1 MPTFSYLSPPGDL
14 GCNTTDAAV
23 QGGMQGWGRTVNII
37 RIVMLLIYRDMPLA
51 GILEDHPFLMPVLD
65 RFGIPLGLG
74 ESTVEQVCV
83 RQGIDTVFFLM
94 VLNTFLNEGYFPQEQ
109 FAAFHAEQIV
119 DYLSKTHAYYRRF
132 QLPNIERH
140 LKGFIAS
147 GRGENPAL
155 ALVGDAFSKAKAR
168 ICERMER
175 DENEFFPYVLRL
187 CRSVPQAD
195 LRSMSP
201 VQKGAADQEYGW
213 EQLHDIKSVL
223 GRHLRGTYDP
233 NLCYAVLFAVSAFEK
248 DMRLHERIRHRI
260 LIPMVHAMER
270 GGKNTGR
277 DDA

>member
-1 MPTFSYLSPPGDL
+1 MVG
-14 GCNTTDAAV
+14 
-23 QGGMQGWGRTVNII
+23 VNDKFHKN
-37 RIVMLLIYRDMPLA
+37 MLLIYRDMPLA

-74 ESTVEQVCV
+74 ESSVEQVCA
-83 RQGIDTVFFLM
+83 RQGIDTGFFLM

-140 LKGFIAS
+140 LKGFVAS

-175 DENEFFPYVLRL
+175 DEDEFFPYVLRL

-195 LRSMSP
+195 LRPMSP
-201 VQKGAADQEYGW
+201 VQKSAADQEYGW

-223 GRHLRGTYDP
+223 VRHLRGMYDP

-260 LIPMVHAMER
+260 LIPMVHSMER

>member
-1 MPTFSYLSPPGDL
+1 MVG
-14 GCNTTDAAV
+14 
-23 QGGMQGWGRTVNII
+23 VNDKFHKN
-37 RIVMLLIYRDMPLA
+37 MLLIYRDMPLA

-74 ESTVEQVCV
+74 ESSVEQVCV
-83 RQGIDTVFFLM
+83 RQGIDTGFFLM

-109 FAAFHAEQIV
+109 FAAFHVEQIV

-140 LKGFIAS
+140 LKGFVAS

-168 ICERMER
+168 ICERMGR
-175 DENEFFPYVLRL
+175 DEDEFFPYVLRL

-195 LRSMSP
+195 LRPMSP
-201 VQKGAADQEYGW
+201 VQKSAADQEYGW
-213 EQLHDIKSVL
+213 EQLRDIKSVL
-223 GRHLRGTYDP
+223 VRHLRGTYDP

-277 DDA
+277 DDV